1 MRNVKQIA
9 TKSIIAIISLGILTY
24 TTMIGSVLAD
34 EIKYPSAKFNQPEAK
49 DKTELTSS
57 IFDEKIKE
65 DKALELLIFNQEN
78 KNVTEEQQLVDEK
91 AQLISDM
98 TGKIYLQV
106 KLKGQIDKEQLVF
119 QNDKNEEF
127 PFVIKDEKDD
137 TIVRILIEQHMDK
150 INMHVKTLAEKKDLD
165 NKEMLYSIHFKEK
178 KVQHDDAKE
187 VPSKHQN
194 QENNQDQL
202 KKDIDDKKDSQKSDI
217 KERRTSL
224 FTEKGLNDIPV
235 QKDKVQQDSNKK
247 IENERPKASGT
258 LKVENSPPTVKKV
271 ENNHKEQPKHKD
283 EKSKKEKKKVVEKE
297 KALPAFNRDDDSKN
311 SSQLSSDIK
320 ELDEPNHKKQYML
333 FAVGIVLATILLI
346 SAHLYSRK
354 RGNQV

>member
-65 DKALELLIFNQEN
+65 NKALELLIFNQEN

-106 KLKGQIDKEQLVF
+106 KLKGRIDKEQLVF

>member
-65 DKALELLIFNQEN
+65 NKVLELLIFNQEN

>member
-65 DKALELLIFNQEN
+65 NKALELLIFNQEN

-119 QNDKNEEF
+119 QNDKNEGF

>member
-65 DKALELLIFNQEN
+65 NKALELLIFNQEN
-78 KNVTEEQQLVDEK
+78 KNVTGEQQLVDEK

>member
-65 DKALELLIFNQEN
+65 NKALELLIFNQEN

-106 KLKGQIDKEQLVF
+106 KLKGKIDKEQLVF

-137 TIVRILIEQHMDK
+137 AIVRILIEQHMDK
-150 INMHVKTLAEKKDLD
+150 INMHVKTLTEKKDLD
-165 NKEMLYSIHFKEK
+165 NKEMVYSIHFKEK

-224 FTEKGLNDIPV
+224 LTEKGLNDTPV

-271 ENNHKEQPKHKD
+271 ENDHKEQPKHKD

-333 FAVGIVLATILLI
+333 FAAGIVLATILLI

>member
-9 TKSIIAIISLGILTY
+9 TKSIIAIISLGIFTY

-34 EIKYPSAKFNQPEAK
+34 EMKYPSAKFNQPEAK

-65 DKALELLIFNQEN
+65 NKALELLIFNQEN

-91 AQLISDM
+91 AKLISDM

-165 NKEMLYSIHFKEK
+165 NKEMVYSIHFKEK

-235 QKDKVQQDSNKK
+235 QKDKVQQDSKKK

-271 ENNHKEQPKHKD
+271 ENDHKEQPKHKD

-333 FAVGIVLATILLI
+333 FAAGIVLATILLI